1 MNKKIYYFF
10 FFFFQYIQSLFE
22 DPKHIKN
29 ILDTDLM
36 METIKQKN
44 KLALILFYSPSCPH
58 CKKFEP
64 EYIKL
69 SEFFYEKIDFY
80 AINTRIAKYKNKFNI
95 RYVPLLYIYNNG
107 NLQEHIGGEKYNVLV
122 KLINENYLKECTYI
136 KFNNIETF
144 QNYFMND
151 STKLN
156 YIIGF
161 FNDDYKL
168 NIFINQTNKKIDFID
183 FCYYVKIERNDTDKD
198 SNVVL
203 LYNKQRGMNQ
213 FVDFRYNI
221 SDEVLDNYNQFIYL
235 YSEKIYHFI
244 NSSKDLSVLSNEE
257 KDSIIFSFNKPNQID
272 EIIEKIY
279 LFQMNYGNKYNYV
292 IMNYKNETEGIIY
305 YYERFTSKITN
316 INDLDILNSTQSN
329 EKTYLKSN
337 KKFMAA
343 SEVLDTSKI
352 IFYEDENPP
361 LDFAAKLIFF
371 FIYLII
377 YSIVFFIILIIISD
391 KDDEDSEEY

>member
-1 MNKKIYYFF
+1 
-10 FFFFQYIQSLFE
+10 
-22 DPKHIKN
+22 
-29 ILDTDLM
+29 
-36 METIKQKN
+36 
-44 KLALILFYSPSCPH
+44 
-58 CKKFEP
+58 
-64 EYIKL
+64 
-69 SEFFYEKIDFY
+69 
-80 AINTRIAKYKNKFNI
+80 
-95 RYVPLLYIYNNG
+95 
-107 NLQEHIGGEKYNVLV
+107 
-122 KLINENYLKECTYI
+122 
-136 KFNNIETF
+136 
-144 QNYFMND
+144 MND

-161 FNDDYKL
+161 FNDEDKL

-183 FCYYVKIERNDTDKD
+183 FCYYVINERNDTDKD

-292 IMNYKNETEGIIY
+292 IMNYKSKTEGIIY